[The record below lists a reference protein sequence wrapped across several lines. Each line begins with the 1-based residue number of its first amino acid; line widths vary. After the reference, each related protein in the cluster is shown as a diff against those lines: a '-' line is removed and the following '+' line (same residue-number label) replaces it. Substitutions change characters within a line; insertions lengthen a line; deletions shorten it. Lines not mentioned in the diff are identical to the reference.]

1 MNPTAIMTAVAVT
14 DIAASIA
21 TTRYVNKNYRLNAP
35 NLSESEKELAVNG
48 IANVAA
54 AVVTIGIY
62 SAVAIGA
69 GLYKVLKKN

>member
-1 MNPTAIMTAVAVT
+1 MNPTAIMTAVTVT

-21 TTRYVNKNYRLNAP
+21 TTRYVTKHYRLDAP
-35 NLSESEKELAVNG
+35 NLSEGEKELAVKG
-48 IANVAA
+48 IANIAA

-62 SAVAIGA
+62 SAVTIGA